1 MINNY
6 KDLSIKELHS
16 LLVKKEVTP
25 LELTQYVIDLLKKDN
40 NNAIEYL
47 MEKEAIDYAKSL
59 GEPEE
64 NNLLWGIPFAI
75 KDNLSTKDVPTTA
88 SSNIL
93 NGYVPV
99 YNATIVNKLL
109 ANKAIPVAKVT
120 LDELAMGG
128 TGTSGHLGMTY
139 NPYDRSHTRLVGGS
153 SCGSAAVTSSGIVP
167 FALASDTG
175 DSIRKPA
182 SYAGLVG
189 FKPTWSRISR
199 YGLFP
204 FAPSLDTVG
213 YFTRNVEDAA
223 LLLEVTAGRDD
234 NDSTSS
240 TKEVEKYSEYV
251 SKSVKGMKVA
261 VINQIFN
268 AVKDEDIKKVFLKTV
283 EDLKK
288 DGVIV
293 DFVDMDEEL
302 LSTLLPT
309 YFVISCAE
317 ATSNNANLDG
327 IKFGPYYDAKT
338 YEGVMANARTKGFS
352 ELIKRRFVF
361 GSFALM
367 SENQHDLFV
376 RAQRNRRR
384 IVEATNEVLSKY
396 DAIYL
401 PAAPSVAPKANE
413 KSDRLSNEYLIAD
426 NHLVI
431 GNFAGLPSL
440 TLPIGMKDGLPF
452 GANVSANP
460 FKEDV
465 VFALSAAIENRS
477 GLKGLYAK
485 GEEK

>member
-1 MINNY
+1 MIANY
-6 KDLSIKELHS
+6 KDLSIRELHA
-16 LLVKKEVTP
+16 LLVKKEINPVD
-25 LELTQYVIDLLKKDN
+25 LTKYVIDLLKKDN

-47 MEKEAIDYAKSL
+47 MENEALEMASSL

-64 NNLLWGIPFAI
+64 DNLLWGIPFAI
-75 KDNLSTKDVPTTA
+75 KDNLSTKDVPTCA

-93 NGYVPV
+93 KGYVPV
-99 YNATIVNKLL
+99 YNATVVSKLL
-109 ANKAIPVAKVT
+109 AQKAIPVAKVT

-139 NPYDRSHTRLVGGS
+139 NPYDKSHTRLVGGS
-153 SCGSAAVTSSGIVP
+153 SCGSAAVTSAGIVP

-182 SYAGLVG
+182 SLAGLVG

-199 YGLFP
+199 FGLFP

-213 YFTRNVEDAA
+213 YFTRNIDDAA
-223 LLLEVTAGRDD
+223 LLLNVLAGRDEK
-234 NDSTSS
+234 DSTSS
-240 TKEVEKYSEYV
+240 TREVVDYTAKLNEPV
-251 SKSVKGMKVA
+251 AGLKVA
-261 VINQIFN
+261 VVKQIVD
-268 AVKDEDIKKVFLKTV
+268 AVHDTDIKAAFDKTLAQLK
-283 EDLKK
+283 L
-288 DGVIV
+288 DGVVV
-293 DFVDMDEEL
+293 DFVDMSEEL

-327 IKFGPYYDAKT
+327 IKFGPYYDGKT
-338 YEGVMANARTKGFS
+338 YEEVMAQARTKGFS

-384 IVEATNEVLSKY
+384 IVDAVNAILKDY
-396 DAIYL
+396 DFIYL
-401 PAAPSVAPKANE
+401 PAAPSVAPRSDE
-413 KSDRLSNEYLIAD
+413 KSDRLSSEYLIAD
-426 NHLVI
+426 NHLVL

-440 TLPIGMKDGLPF
+440 TLPIGFKEGLPF
-452 GANVSANP
+452 GANVMGRV
-460 FKEDV
+460 FEDDR
-465 VFALSAAIENRS
+465 VFQLSKAIENHT
-477 GLKGLYAK
+477 GLKGVYAK
-485 GEEK
+485 GE

>member
-1 MINNY
+1 MIPNY
-6 KDLSIKELHS
+6 KDLSIKELHA
-16 LLVKKEVTP
+16 LLVAKKVTP
-25 LELTQYVIDLLKKDN
+25 VELTKYVIELIKQDK

-47 MEKEAIDYAKSL
+47 MEKEALKLTASL

-75 KDNLSTKDVPTTA
+75 KDNLSTKDVPTCA

-93 NGYVPV
+93 NGYVPI
-99 YNATIVNKLL
+99 YNATVVEKLL
-109 ANKAIPVAKVT
+109 NAKAIPVAKVT

-128 TGTSGHLGMTY
+128 TGTSGHLGMTF
-139 NPYDRSHTRLVGGS
+139 NPYDKSHARLVGGS
-153 SCGSAAVTSSGIVP
+153 SCGSAALTAAGVVP

-182 SYAGLVG
+182 SLAGLVG

-213 YFTRNVEDAA
+213 YFTRNVDDAA
-223 LLLEVTAGRDD
+223 LLLNILAGRDEK
-234 NDSTSS
+234 DSTSS
-240 TKEVEKYSEYV
+240 TKEVIDYTAKLNEP
-251 SKSVKGMKVA
+251 VKGYKVA
-261 VINQIFN
+261 IVKQILD
-268 AVKDEDIKKVFLKTV
+268 AVHDVDIKKAFLESV
-283 EDLKK
+283 KK
-288 DGVIV
+288 LEEDGVII
-293 DFVDMDEEL
+293 DYVDMSEEL

-327 IKFGPYYDAKT
+327 IKFGPYYDGKT
-338 YEGVMANARTKGFS
+338 YEEVMSQARTKGFS

-384 IVEATNEVLSKY
+384 IVEATNAILKDY
-396 DAIYL
+396 DFIYL
-401 PAAPSVAPKANE
+401 PAAPSVAPRSDE
-413 KSDRLSNEYLIAD
+413 KSDRLSSEYLVAD
-426 NHLVI
+426 NHLVL
-431 GNFAGLPSL
+431 GNFAGLPSI
-440 TLPIGMKDGLPF
+440 TIPIGFKDGLPF
-452 GANVSANP
+452 GANVMGRV
-460 FKEDV
+460 FEDDK
-465 VFALSAAIENRS
+465 VFQLSKAIENKT
-477 GLKGLYAK
+477 GLRGVYAK
-485 GEEK
+485 GE